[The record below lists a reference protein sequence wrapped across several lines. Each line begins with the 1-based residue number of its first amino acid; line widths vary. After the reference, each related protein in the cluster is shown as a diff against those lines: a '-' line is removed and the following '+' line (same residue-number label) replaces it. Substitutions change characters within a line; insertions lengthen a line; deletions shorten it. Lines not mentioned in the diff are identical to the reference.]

1 MLMLLV
7 PQVIQ
12 LITEKYGLS
21 EREAAD
27 AFYNSRVYALLED
40 EETKLWHYSALTL
53 FNMYGEERETGKIT
67 FPEEV

>member
-7 PQVIQ
+7 PQVIK
-12 LITEKYGLS
+12 LIIERHGLS

-27 AFYNSRVYALLED
+27 VFYNSRVYALLED